1 MKKLLLETS
10 FSKIYIMVMIII
22 TLLILGGYF
31 SYAMF
36 TVTKE
41 KSNAISIVTGN
52 LTYKLEV
59 DEEESNIITIP
70 KGTIRDY
77 EVVLTNPNNRI
88 ARFNIAYKETE
99 GVILG
104 YLADSENIPPTS
116 VGINLEKDGTIGSS
130 NIYNLRVRN
139 ETSEDVEIELI
150 VKVGLD
156 YNDLTIDEDKRTIGK
171 YEDISLKDY
180 IMKLRNDAD
189 NRDYSTSSEYEQK
202 QMYTFNHEVTEQQTS
217 WSEDELTDYRYIG
230 DNPNNYI
237 EFNNELWRIIGVFT
251 TEKQDGTKE
260 QLVKIIK
267 ETHIADTTLSWDA
280 NADKTYKD
288 IWAQAEVNKMLNGA
302 YLNSST
308 MTYYNYQYRT
318 GILTTVNLDFRE
330 EGNGTETGLSNVSD
344 MIEPVKW
351 YTSSYKFTNVSDPE
365 YVKLSVDEMYAS
377 ERGTLT
383 VSGGSPNFIGKIALL
398 YPSDY
403 GYTVGYNYNISC
415 YNKPYAN
422 TNCTNPRTWIFSN
435 YQSTITTL
443 SMGRNFI
450 QVANTGLVSTDSSR
464 DYYILPTL
472 YLTSNII
479 VKSGNGTK
487 ENHFILSVN

>member
-10 FSKIYIMVMIII
+10 FSKIYMIVMIII
-22 TLLILGGYF
+22 TLLILGSYF

-52 LTYKLEV
+52 LVYKMTIN
-59 DEEESNIITIP
+59 DEDTNIITIP
-70 KGTIRDY
+70 KGSIMDFK
-77 EVVLTNPNNRI
+77 VVLSNPNNI
-88 ARFNIAYKETE
+88 SARFNIAYKERE
-99 GVILG
+99 GVVLG
-104 YLADSENIPPTS
+104 YIETSENIPPKEEG
-116 VGINLEKDGTIGSS
+116 VNLEKDKTIGSS

-139 ETSEDVEIELI
+139 ETSEDIEIELV

-156 YNDLTIDEDKRTIGK
+156 YNDLTIDEDKITIKK
-171 YEDISLKDY
+171 YDDILLKDY
-180 IMKLRNDAD
+180 IMKLRNEDS
-189 NRDYSTSSEYEQK
+189 NKDYNSSSEYEKK

-383 VSGGSPNFIGKIALL
+383 VSGGSPNFIGKIALP

-450 QVANTGLVSTDSSR
+450 QVVNTGLVSTDSSR
-464 DYYILPTL
+464 DYYISPTL